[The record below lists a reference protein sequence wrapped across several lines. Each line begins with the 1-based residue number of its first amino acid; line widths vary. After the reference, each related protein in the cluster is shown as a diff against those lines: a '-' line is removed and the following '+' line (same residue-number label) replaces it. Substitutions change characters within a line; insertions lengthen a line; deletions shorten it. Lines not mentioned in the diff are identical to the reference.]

1 MRFHVL
7 VFTLN
12 HKSAFSR
19 SDDVTSPYSLLR
31 DVTLLSVLIG
41 NVVLVVS
48 QEKLSFTIVPV
59 ALLWVLCFEF
69 KTKNEFL
76 RFLWRPL
83 MSPRPKLHL
92 GAGSFLLSD
101 TLGTIISSQTFLRKK
116 RRKISKSK
124 LFIIILP
131 QHSILAVWQGSENT
145 SVSRNAKY
153 LAQWSILGYVL

>member
-59 ALLWVLCFEF
+59 ALL
-69 KTKNEFL
+69 
-76 RFLWRPL
+76 
-83 MSPRPKLHL
+83 
-92 GAGSFLLSD
+92 
-101 TLGTIISSQTFLRKK
+101 
-116 RRKISKSK
+116 
-124 LFIIILP
+124 
-131 QHSILAVWQGSENT
+131 
-145 SVSRNAKY
+145 
-153 LAQWSILGYVL
+153 